1 MKSFIQTFLFLL
13 IGIHTCL
20 CQDSAVLLSAKMF
33 DNYQVTPLS
42 PSNGWLFKQGNDPS
56 WAKKDINTADWKKLN
71 PMGLSAKYAD
81 KTGRVEGWFRLKF
94 KLDNDFNNIPLA
106 FGRGGWAA
114 TDIYLDENWVASFGS
129 TGINGKKFAEYNPI
143 DKLSMPVKVEPG
155 KEHLMAM
162 HIVDYLSPL
171 LSYQLKSAIN
181 GGVRPETT
189 DGLKY
194 FIMLTGPESNARTQS
209 TLRLTLF
216 YRSIWISAL
225 SLLALLFWLLFFLN
239 PGERH
244 ILLPI
249 ALFSSFSALTNLP
262 RFFLTDP
269 TISFFAWW
277 ANVLFQRLCYWIA
290 LVMAFIIITSIFNL
304 KLSRS
309 FKHVLTVYSF
319 TGFILAF
326 SNYWDFFFG
335 ANGVIWLLVII
346 YIFVSSR
353 KKLRGAQWAI
363 AGGLALTTL
372 FWVAYTF
379 LPPHLRSL
387 SINLL
392 LLTCMYFSAPLS
404 LAVYVSLRFR
414 EIISEV
420 RQNAKQVVQLSEEK
434 RKQALNQQEI
444 LQEEVNRQTAELRH
458 TLENLKSTQAQL
470 IQSEKM
476 ASLGE
481 LTAGIAHEIQNPLNF
496 MNNFSDVNTE
506 LIDELNQE
514 AAKGNI
520 EEVKAI
526 AKNIKDNEEKIN
538 HHGRRADAIVKGM
551 LQHSRVSTGQK
562 ELTDINALCDEYMRL
577 AYHGFRAKDKA
588 FNVKYETDFDNTI
601 GIINIVPQEIG
612 RVILNLINNAF
623 YAVYERQRQSL
634 SGYEPSIALI
644 TTRQNGKIEIKVK
657 DNGDGIPQKVLD
669 KIFQPF
675 FTTKPTGQGTG
686 LGLSLAYDIIK
697 AHGGEINVETKEGE
711 GSKFIVSIPFT
722 Q

>member
-13 IGIHTCL
+13 IGIHSCL
-20 CQDSAVLLSAKMF
+20 CQDSAVVLSAKILN
-33 DNYQVTPLS
+33 NYQAITLS
-42 PSNGWLFKQGNDPS
+42 PGNGWLFKQGNDPS
-56 WAKKDINTADWKKLN
+56 WDKKDINTTNWKKLN

-81 KTGRVEGWFRLKF
+81 KAGRVEGWFRFKF
-94 KLDNDFNNIPLA
+94 KLDNEFNNIPLA
-106 FGRGGWAA
+106 FRRGGWAA
-114 TDIYLDENWVASFGS
+114 TDIYLDENLVASFGS
-129 TGINGKKFAEYNPI
+129 TGINGKKFSEYNPI
-143 DKLSMPVKVEPG
+143 DKRSVPVKVEPG

-171 LSYQLKSAIN
+171 LSCQLKSAIK
-181 GGVRPETT
+181 GGVRPET

-194 FIMLTGPESNARTQS
+194 FIRLTGPEFDAGTQNIVK
-209 TLRLTLF
+209 LTLF

-239 PGERH
+239 PGEKK

-277 ANVLFQRLCYWIA
+277 ANVLLLRLCYWVA
-290 LVMAFIIITSIFNL
+290 LVMAFIIIITIFNF
-304 KLSRS
+304 KLLWS
-309 FKHVLTVYSF
+309 FKRLLIAYSF

-353 KKLRGAQWAI
+353 KKLSGARWAV
-363 AGGLALTTL
+363 AGGLALTTV

-379 LPPHLRSL
+379 LHRSL

-434 RKQALNQQEI
+434 RKHALNQQEI

-458 TLENLKSTQAQL
+458 TLEDLKATQAQL

-496 MNNFSDVNTE
+496 VNNFSDINKE
-506 LIDELNQE
+506 LMEELKGE
-514 AAKGNI
+514 ANKGNLS
-520 EEVKAI
+520 EVKAI
-526 AKNIKDNEEKIN
+526 ANDVISNEEKIN
-538 HHGRRADAIVKGM
+538 YHGKRADSIVKGM
-551 LQHSRVSTGQK
+551 LQHSRTTSGQK
-562 ELTDINALCDEYMRL
+562 ELTDINRLADEYMRL
-577 AYHGFRAKDKA
+577 AYHGMRARDKS
-588 FNVKYETDFDNTI
+588 FNAKFETGFDHSI
-601 GIINIVPQEIG
+601 GKISIVPQDIG
-612 RVILNLINNAF
+612 RAILNLINNSF
-623 YAVYERQRQSL
+623 YAVNEKAKLGAVS
-634 SGYEPSIALI
+634 YEPRVTVSTKKLD
-644 TTRQNGKIEIKVK
+644 GKIAISVT
-657 DNGDGIPQKVLD
+657 DNGNGIPKNIID
-669 KIFQPF
+669 KIFHPF
-675 FTTKPTGQGTG
+675 FTSKPTGQGTG
-686 LGLSLAYDIIK
+686 LGLSLAYDIVK
-697 AHGGEINVETKEGE
+697 AHGGEINVQTKEGE
-711 GSKFIVSIPFT
+711 GSEFVLQLPP
-722 Q
+722 